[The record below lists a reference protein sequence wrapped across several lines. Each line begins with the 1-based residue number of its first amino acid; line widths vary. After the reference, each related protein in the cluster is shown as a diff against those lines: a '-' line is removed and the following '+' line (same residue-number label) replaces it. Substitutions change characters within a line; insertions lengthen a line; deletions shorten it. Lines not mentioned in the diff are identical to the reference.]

1 MKIKLDEEKLGY
13 DNSGTYG
20 DKLCTIMVNMN
31 RIQAIMNNMNN
42 INGILVLGLSGGCLR
57 EVLQF

>member
-1 MKIKLDEEKLGY
+1 MRKKLGY

-42 INGILVLGLSGGCLR
+42 MNNIVGILVLGVSGGCLR